1 MVLVRCS
8 AAELLYLEK
17 FRGVEEYPADKEFPA
32 VEERL
37 VVASFR
43 RKAHSDPHCTVSFS

>member
-17 FRGVEEYPADKEFPA
+17 FRGVEEYHADEELRA
-32 VEERL
+32 VEKLL
-37 VVASFR
+37 VGAFVP
-43 RKAHSDPHCTVSFS
+43 KPHSDPHCTVSFS